1 MLYYNIA
8 MAHRLALSLYKYRG
22 ALATPSFPRDDERFI
37 PYFGSVILGSLR
49 SDLNSLNCPL
59 VGGAYLLVIHNRFE
73 RDCVTEYAWVDR
85 IDRILKQHINSM
97 SNSTSLLVPDFVDLE
112 IRAVRIRNQLIEDEE
127 GAIILTSNIRGT

>member
-1 MLYYNIA
+1 
-8 MAHRLALSLYKYRG
+8 
-22 ALATPSFPRDDERFI
+22 
-37 PYFGSVILGSLR
+37 
-49 SDLNSLNCPL
+49 
-59 VGGAYLLVIHNRFE
+59 LVIHNRFE

-112 IRAVRIRNQLIEDEE
+112 IRAVRIRNQLIEVEE